1 MRYCGIASKM
11 VCYCGEVFMAS
22 AVRKSTIYMKDSL
35 HKAVKMK
42 AAETDRSV
50 SEIIEEAV
58 ETLLQED
65 LQDLDVV
72 KKRSKGP
79 FISYEQLLKNL
90 KKDGL
95 I

>member
-1 MRYCGIASKM
+1 
-11 VCYCGEVFMAS
+11 MAG
-22 AVRKSTIYMKDSL
+22 AVRKSTVYLKDRL

-42 AAETDRSV
+42 AAETDKSV

-58 ETLLQED
+58 ESLLQED
-65 LQDLDVV
+65 LEDLDVV

-79 FISYEQLLKNL
+79 FVTYEQLLKNL
-90 KKDGL
+90 KKDGV